1 MFLFKPKKQEEPK
14 AQVVSKA
21 NADLEIIT
29 KMNQEFASSLDLNET
44 LNTAL
49 KVIIERINAQAA
61 NIFLINEKIKK
72 FECIASLH
80 QEYLDEY
87 QLDLKDGVM
96 GKAVE
101 QRKCI
106 RVGDVRKDVR
116 EIANFYFD
124 LDNKTNFTT
133 FSVLCSPLIAANE
146 CIGVIHCLNKKTS
159 TKLFE
164 EEDRQLLETLSAPA
178 AFAIRNA
185 KMAKEMIEKNKI
197 QKEVEI
203 VGDIQ
208 KSLLSKN
215 KKEDFPIAGINIPA
229 KVVSGDFY
237 NFSDLGDGKYGFG
250 VADVSGKGI
259 KSSLL
264 MSKASSLYS
273 CLSKTNFSAAE
284 LLIQL
289 NNEICETISRGMF
302 VTMLI
307 GIYDINKKELLLSSA
322 GHEPPIIFSKD
333 GTFSNYN
340 ESGPPLGIM
349 PKTKYTEHTIPFDNS
364 SMYIFT
370 DGITEIKNP
379 KGEMLGSEGFQNYI
393 QKYKDKPNNERL
405 KIIIDDILNTG
416 HIQKDDLTIVVIDGK
431 N

>member
-1 MFLFKPKKQEEPK
+1 MFLFKTKKQEEPK

-21 NADLEIIT
+21 NVDLEIIT

-61 NIFLINEKIKK
+61 NIFLINEKTKK

-80 QEYLDEY
+80 QDYLDEY

-101 QRKCI
+101 QKKCI

-146 CIGVIHCLNKKTS
+146 CIGVIHCLNKKTN

-307 GIYDINKKELLLSSA
+307 GIYDSNKKELLLSSA

-393 QKYKDKPNNERL
+393 KKYKDKPNNERL
-405 KIIIDDILNTG
+405 KIIIEDILNTG
-416 HIQKDDLTIVVIDGK
+416 HIQKDDLTIVVIDNK

>member
-1 MFLFKPKKQEEPK
+1 MFLFKPKKPEEPK
-14 AQVVSKA
+14 LEVVSKA
-21 NADLEIIT
+21 DVDLEIIM
-29 KMNQEFASSLDLNET
+29 KMNQQFASSLDLNDT

-61 NIFLINEKIKK
+61 NIFLINEKNSK
-72 FECIASLH
+72 FDCIASLN
-80 QEYLDEY
+80 QDYLDEY

-96 GKAVE
+96 GKAINE
-101 QRKCI
+101 RKCI

-116 EIANFYFD
+116 EIAEFYFD

-146 CIGVIHCLNKKTS
+146 CIGVIHCLNKKTDN
-159 TKLFE
+159 KLFQ

-215 KKEDFPIAGINIPA
+215 KKEEFPIAGINIPA

-237 NFSDLGDGKYGFG
+237 NFSDLGNGKYGFG

-307 GIYDINKKELLLSSA
+307 GIYDSNKKELLLSSA
-322 GHEPPIIFSKD
+322 GHEPPIIFSKE
-333 GTFSNYN
+333 GVFSNYN

-349 PKTKYTEHTIPFDNS
+349 ANTKYSEHTIPFDNS

-393 QKYKDKPNNERL
+393 KKYKDKNNSERL
-405 KIIIDDILNTG
+405 KIIIDDILNSG
-416 HIQKDDLTIVVIDGK
+416 HIQKDDLTIVVIDSK